1 MIALSTYSECSIHR
15 LGLTVIFRKATVF
28 PGNAPRKAKKCCWQ
42 CGISTSPKT
51 AFLGQFY
58 SFFLADMWLVC
69 QQLVAQKQE
78 EATPVR
84 PFHAVFEPHHSVTPD
99 RYGSEYGQNI
109 LYPKKEA
116 SSLR

>member
-1 MIALSTYSECSIHR
+1 MESAHHQKQHFWVNSI
-15 LGLTVIFRKATVF
+15 L
-28 PGNAPRKAKKCCWQ
+28 
-42 CGISTSPKT
+42 
-51 AFLGQFY
+51 
-58 SFFLADMWLVC
+58 FFLADMWLVC

-116 SSLR
+116 SSPR